1 MNIVPSLG
9 ITTFHENNDDVNNDN
24 IDKTI
29 TTFEGYPRIAA
40 IKKWIK
46 KSNNSFISQNVSTD
60 RVASI
65 IKNLNTTKASKS
77 NSIPTKVIKGF
88 VAFFAEFLSK
98 KVNSCLKTRSFS
110 ETWSMLTLFSF
121 TRKMIYRIRELW
133 TSKSF
138 IQYFKSIWK
147 MQCKNNLAIYYQNF
161 RLHFS

>member
-9 ITTFHENNDDVNNDN
+9 ITNFHENNDDVNNDN

-40 IKKWIK
+40 IKKRIK

-65 IKNLNTTKASKS
+65 IKNLSTTKASKS
-77 NSIPTKVIKGF
+77 NGIPTKVIKGF

-98 KVNSCLKTRSFS
+98 NVNSCLKTRSFS
-110 ETWSMLTLFSF
+110 ET
-121 TRKMIYRIRELW
+121 
-133 TSKSF
+133 
-138 IQYFKSIWK
+138 
-147 MQCKNNLAIYYQNF
+147 
-161 RLHFS
+161 